1 MKNTNL
7 DKLFNEWIKRYPKYE
22 NKFVSDG
29 IIDEIQFNNT
39 FPKLLFI
46 AKEPNSP
53 DQLSDDFREW
63 WSGGVHDNFS
73 YRICEWAFGL
83 LNNFPDL
90 NKINNDRSIYIKKI
104 AFMNL
109 KKIGGKSTVKYD
121 VLTKTVNEEKEFIRK
136 EIDIIKPDIIIGG
149 VGHEKYWKVIFDGIE
164 FRNSGFD
171 IKIARYG
178 NYKIIHYYHPSYRV
192 PRAMSYSLLGRI
204 FNSDGFKNL

>member
-90 NKINNDRSIYIKKI
+90 NKI
-104 AFMNL
+104 
-109 KKIGGKSTVKYD
+109 
-121 VLTKTVNEEKEFIRK
+121 
-136 EIDIIKPDIIIGG
+136 
-149 VGHEKYWKVIFDGIE
+149 
-164 FRNSGFD
+164 
-171 IKIARYG
+171 
-178 NYKIIHYYHPSYRV
+178 
-192 PRAMSYSLLGRI
+192 
-204 FNSDGFKNL
+204 